1 MSRNNDYTTGNL
13 LGYLYRQKHH
23 KLISIDLSR
32 QKNTS
37 FPQEIN
43 FTRKLEE
50 RDSAKMLF
58 IAEKQE
64 KTGNLVLLPCFSM
77 LILSLSKGWVSSPPL
92 LALSSAYVG
101 QDRMIQFVRSWISFL
116 NSVISLF

>member
-1 MSRNNDYTTGNL
+1 MMENYIFSYCQNY
-13 LGYLYRQKHH
+13 YM
-23 KLISIDLSR
+23 LISINLSR
-32 QKNTS
+32 QAITS
-37 FPQEIN
+37 IPQQIN

-101 QDRMIQFVRSWISFL
+101 QDRTIQFVRSWISFL
-116 NSVISLF
+116 NSVISPF

>member
-37 FPQEIN
+37 FPQQIN

-77 LILSLSKGWVSSPPL
+77 LILSLPIKGLGFKSTSFSP
-92 LALSSAYVG
+92 VG
-101 QDRMIQFVRSWISFL
+101 QDRTIQFVRSWISFL
-116 NSVISLF
+116 NSVISPF